1 VHGAPQFQQTLLE
14 CLTEAALD
22 GVIVIDAE
30 GRIVALNQRFADLW
44 GLSPQAV
51 QARDRAAVTA
61 RIIEQL
67 RDPQSFVS
75 RSDYLHAHRHEVVTS
90 VLSLRDGRTVEH
102 YSTPI
107 WGNGGRGGPGGPGGP
122 GGSEE
127 QNGAFYGRMGWYR
140 DVTDRTRA
148 EATLRASRDELDAIL
163 RGVADGVTVQDETGR
178 FVYAN
183 AAAADL
189 AGFPSPE
196 TFLGATAGEISA
208 RLTVLDAE
216 GRPFPYSDLPGRRAL
231 RGEPAPEMLVQFRRL
246 DSGEVRWAL
255 TRARAIRGAD
265 GEPLAIDI
273 FHDLTQRLLAERR
286 LRFLAEAGAMLPA
299 SLDEAELLDG
309 VTRLAVRTLAGG
321 AAVYLRDDV
330 GTVRVAASS
339 HRDPQR
345 AALMAELE
353 QRYPPLPEEHS
364 PLWQTLQDGSSRLLV
379 AVTPAHIQEA
389 ARDAEHLRL
398 LTALG
403 VASALYVPLVVRGRV
418 VGALAL
424 FATAPGPHFGAEDL
438 ALTEE
443 VGRRAA
449 LALDNARLYARSRDA
464 VRAREEFLSIAAHE
478 LRTPVTVVTGLAQL
492 LLRDRR
498 RGLVDEARLDRAL
511 QLIAESSARLAL
523 LTDDLLDVSRLQ
535 TGHFRVRAEPVD
547 LPAFVAGIVERDAE
561 RLGQRHRLRVSPPD
575 PDPASGPDSR
585 PLRVNA
591 DPLRLEQV
599 LVNLIE
605 NAVKYSPEGGPI
617 RVTVRPARPGDAPGG
632 VATDAGASASAGGG
646 VVIEVQDAGIGLPP
660 GAADAVFEPFG
671 RAPNATNRQIRGM
684 GLGLYLCRRIVE
696 RHGGRIWARS
706 PGEGQGSTF
715 SVWLPALPA
724 PSPAAPAGAPAGAA
738 TPSPPGPP
746 PRSSERSE

>member
-1 VHGAPQFQQTLLE
+1 
-14 CLTEAALD
+14 
-22 GVIVIDAE
+22 
-30 GRIVALNQRFADLW
+30 
-44 GLSPQAV
+44 
-51 QARDRAAVTA
+51 
-61 RIIEQL
+61 
-67 RDPQSFVS
+67 
-75 RSDYLHAHRHEVVTS
+75 
-90 VLSLRDGRTVEH
+90 
-102 YSTPI
+102 
-107 WGNGGRGGPGGPGGP
+107 
-122 GGSEE
+122 
-127 QNGAFYGRMGWYR
+127 M
-140 DVTDRTRA
+140 
-148 EATLRASRDELDAIL
+148 
-163 RGVADGVTVQDETGR
+163 QDETGR

-196 TFLGATAGEISA
+196 TFLGATAGEVSA
-208 RLTVLDAE
+208 RLAVLDAE

-231 RGEPAPEMLVQFRRL
+231 GGEPAPEMLVQFRRL

-265 GEPLAIDI
+265 GEPLAISI

-321 AAVYLRDDV
+321 AAVYLRDED
-330 GTVRVAASS
+330 GTVRAAASS

-353 QRYPPLPEEHS
+353 QRYPPLPEGHS
-364 PLWQTLQDGSSRLLV
+364 PLWQTLQDGTSRLLA
-379 AVTPAHIQEA
+379 AVTPAYVQEA
-389 ARDAEHLRL
+389 ARDAAHRRL
-398 LTALG
+398 LTALD

-449 LALDNARLYARSRDA
+449 LALDNARLYARARDA

-492 LLRDRR
+492 LQRDRR
-498 RGLVDEARLDRAL
+498 RGPVDEARLDRAL
-511 QLIAESSARLAL
+511 QLIAESSARLAM

-575 PDPASGPDSR
+575 PDPAPTPGPCAST
-585 PLRVNA
+585 
-591 DPLRLEQV
+591 
-599 LVNLIE
+599 
-605 NAVKYSPEGGPI
+605 PI
-617 RVTVRPARPGDAPGG
+617 RCAWSR
-632 VATDAGASASAGGG
+632 
-646 VVIEVQDAGIGLPP
+646 
-660 GAADAVFEPFG
+660 
-671 RAPNATNRQIRGM
+671 
-684 GLGLYLCRRIVE
+684 C
-696 RHGGRIWARS
+696 W
-706 PGEGQGSTF
+706 ST
-715 SVWLPALPA
+715 
-724 PSPAAPAGAPAGAA
+724 
-738 TPSPPGPP
+738 
-746 PRSSERSE
+746 

>member
-1 VHGAPQFQQTLLE
+1 MLPTTPSSTRRATCSTCLRLFAAACGSRLGQRVAATWSRCRRCPGARARSLIRVLALRSRQAPSSTGRPPALIRQPPKSSTRRAPPGESAPYTPLAPFLRAAPRPRRIVAAPCPAVNASGAGRRRGVDRCPYHRAQGREGGPCTGRREFQQTLLE

-107 WGNGGRGGPGGPGGP
+107 WGDGG
-122 GGSEE
+122 
-127 QNGAFYGRMGWYR
+127 QNGAFYGRLGWYR

-196 TFLGATAGEISA
+196 TFLGTTADEVSA
-208 RLTVLDAE
+208 RLAVLDAE
-216 GRPFPYSDLPGRRAL
+216 GRPFPYSDLPGQRAL
-231 RGEPAPEMLVQFRRL
+231 GGEPAPEMLVQFRRL

-265 GEPLAIDI
+265 GEPLAISI

-321 AAVYLRDDV
+321 AAVYLRDED
-330 GTVRVAASS
+330 GTVRAAASS

-345 AALMAELE
+345 AALMVETGATLS
-353 QRYPPLPEEHS
+353 PPPGGPLPA
-364 PLWQTLQDGSSRLLV
+364 V
-379 AVTPAHIQEA
+379 ADPPG
-389 ARDAEHLRL
+389 RDL
-398 LTALG
+398 
-403 VASALYVPLVVRGRV
+403 P
-418 VGALAL
+418 
-424 FATAPGPHFGAEDL
+424 APGRGHTRVRTGGRA
-438 ALTEE
+438 
-443 VGRRAA
+443 GRRAPA
-449 LALDNARLYARSRDA
+449 PA
-464 VRAREEFLSIAAHE
+464 
-478 LRTPVTVVTGLAQL
+478 
-492 LLRDRR
+492 DRPG
-498 RGLVDEARLDRAL
+498 RGLGPLCPPRGAGARGGRPGPLRHRPRAPLRGRGPGPDR
-511 QLIAESSARLAL
+511 
-523 LTDDLLDVSRLQ
+523 
-535 TGHFRVRAEPVD
+535 GGRAPRR
-547 LPAFVAGIVERDAE
+547 PGP
-561 RLGQRHRLRVSPPD
+561 GQRP
-575 PDPASGPDSR
+575 
-585 PLRVNA
+585 PLR
-591 DPLRLEQV
+591 P
-599 LVNLIE
+599 
-605 NAVKYSPEGGPI
+605 GPG
-617 RVTVRPARPGDAPGG
+617 RGAGPGG
-632 VATDAGASASAGGG
+632 VPLHRRPRAAH
-646 VVIEVQDAGIGLPP
+646 P
-660 GAADAVFEPFG
+660 GH
-671 RAPNATNRQIRGM
+671 
-684 GLGLYLCRRIVE
+684 RRH
-696 RHGGRIWARS
+696 R
-706 PGEGQGSTF
+706 PG
-715 SVWLPALPA
+715 PA
-724 PSPAAPAGAPAGAA
+724 PPAR
-738 TPSPPGPP
+738 SPPGPGGRGP
-746 PRSSERSE
+746 PRPRPAADR